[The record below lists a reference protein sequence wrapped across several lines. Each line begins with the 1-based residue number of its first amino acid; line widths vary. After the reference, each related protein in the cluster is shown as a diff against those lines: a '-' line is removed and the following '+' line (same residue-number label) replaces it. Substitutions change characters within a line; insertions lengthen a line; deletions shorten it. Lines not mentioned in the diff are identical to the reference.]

1 MENRTIRIANTKTQ
15 KKYAIESSA
24 TTLGEL
30 KAQLDLQG
38 IDYAGMTFTE
48 GITKTSLI
56 SNESLLPTNV
66 MYKGQ
71 PTNEL
76 VILLTNTT
84 KNISSGADRKM
95 LYAKIKELHLEEQ
108 IKERFGTN
116 YTRVGNVDLESI
128 ISASL
133 ISEAVGNGTP
143 MTKTDEE
150 IVADNA
156 AEQEKNGVRTETAQ
170 PTPIPDVKSAPHP
183 EAVEWYYMGLKAM
196 VKSNLLYIDDI
207 AVIADLTSDL
217 YRRLNEERVR
227 VSDKDIDEM
236 IMNL

>member
-128 ISASL
+128 IS
-133 ISEAVGNGTP
+133 EAVGNGTP
-143 MTKTDEE
+143 ITGTDEE
-150 IVADNA
+150 IITNNA
-156 AEQEKNGVRTETAQ
+156 AELEKNGVHAETAQ